1 MRVRTLVALLTLLL
15 AFACAVTR
23 VARADDVADEADLQF
38 NLGAEAYQ
46 KGDYKGALEHFLAS
60 NRLVANRNVEFNIAR
75 TYERLAKYPDA
86 FRWYVRALEGENDKA
101 TRDRI
106 EAALRGMAPN
116 VAVLRVETEPPG
128 ARVFLDRKDLGERGN
143 SPQRLGLAPGR
154 TTVIAELPGYED
166 ARSAPVDLRLGEEAR
181 VTLRLVRILG
191 TVRVQGADGA
201 QVRVD
206 SEDAPV
212 ACTAPCDV
220 EMPPG
225 RHTLFLSRPGVQTA
239 TVLVDVAPR
248 ALVTVRPQIVPL
260 TGTLVVDADERDAVV
275 EIDRRAAGFSP
286 AVLTLPVGVHH
297 VSVSLKGFRTVD
309 QDVTIT
315 PNDTSRIRVDLVSVT
330 QVEAASRKIEDVAD
344 APGSVSVVPYQELR
358 SMRYPTVAE
367 AVRGVRGIYTSDDR
381 GYVTLGFRGFSRPG
395 DYGNR
400 VLVLLNGQPMNDD
413 WLWSSYV
420 GYDFR
425 TDLDDVERIEVVRG
439 PGSVLYGT
447 GAFSGVVNVV
457 TRGPD
462 ERTGAEVGVSAV
474 GDGVARARARVQYQL
489 GDHGGVWTSIA
500 AGHGAGRDF
509 YFPEYAT
516 QGPPQVAGNARGL
529 DSFDVVTWTGQARWD
544 FLKLQWSLNSHRK
557 TLPTGQFDTILGDG
571 DTRQTD
577 TRGMVELKA
586 EPKLGDRFESTT
598 RAYANYYGYRGHFAH
613 LADASDGGNEYL
625 TFDGQWVGAE
635 QRLVYKPLASLRVT
649 GGGEVQR
656 HFNAHTYDTSD
667 LPSVGLYDDE
677 TNNFSLFAAYL
688 VGDYVPARWLKVE
701 LGGRF
706 DQYQYDSFT
715 PTHATQPIL
724 GFGVGSFSPR
734 AAVIVKP
741 TNDDIVKLLAGQ
753 AFRAPSIY
761 ELYYASPPQQLANP
775 QLSPEHMTS
784 IEVEYTHRFTPT
796 VTGLLAAYGNLI
808 SDLIAQRAAG
818 PPNADGT
825 QPFSYQ
831 NTKDADVSTLGV
843 EAEVRREWKEGWMVA
858 ASYALQRSKYI
869 SSSPGIGELLTQPQN
884 PSYREVPNAP
894 EHVASFTGAVPILSR
909 ALVAATRL
917 TINSARWDRYDEPV
931 DPKTLLPNPVQ
942 RHTEPVALWDVVL
955 SGTEQRLGVFYAF
968 GVYNAFDWRW
978 SVPVSP
984 EFLQTTI
991 PQSGRTFLA
1000 TASKVF

>member
-1 MRVRTLVALLTLLL
+1 MTARKLVGPLLFLL
-15 AFACAVTR
+15 AFALAFAAGG
-23 VARADDVADEADLQF
+23 VAHADDVADEADLQF

-46 KGDYKGALEHFLAS
+46 KGDFKGALEHFLAS
-60 NRLVANRNVEFNIAR
+60 NRLVANRNVQFNIAR
-75 TYERLAKYPDA
+75 TYERLTKYPDA
-86 FRWYVRALEGENDKA
+86 FRWYVRALEGENDKT

-116 VAVLRVETEPPG
+116 VAVLRVETDPPG
-128 ARVFLDRKDLGERGN
+128 ARVFLDRKDLGERGS
-143 SPQRLGLAPGR
+143 SPQRLGLTPGR
-154 TTVIAELPGYED
+154 YTVIAELAGFED
-166 ARSAPVDLRLGEEAR
+166 ARTGPVDARLGEETK
-181 VTLRLVRILG
+181 VTLRLTRILG
-191 TVRVQGADGA
+191 TVRVQGAEGA

-225 RHTLFLSRPGVQTA
+225 RHTLFASRAGVQTA
-239 TVLVDVAPR
+239 TLLVDVAPR
-248 ALVTVRPQIVPL
+248 GLVTVRPQIVPL
-260 TGTLVVDADERDAVV
+260 TGTLVVDADERDAVI
-275 EIDRRAAGFSP
+275 EIDRRAEGFSP

-309 QDVTIT
+309 QEVTIT

-330 QVEAASRKIEDVAD
+330 QVEAASRKIEDVSD

-358 SMRYPTVAE
+358 SMRYPTLAE
-367 AVRGVRGIYTSDDR
+367 AVRGVRGVYTSDDR

-425 TDLDDVERIEVVRG
+425 ADIDDVERIEVVRG

-462 ERTGAEVGVSAV
+462 EPTGAEVGLSTA
-474 GDGVARARARVQYQL
+474 GDGVARARARVQQQF
-489 GDHGGVWTSIA
+489 GDHGGVWTSLA
-500 AGHGAGRDF
+500 VGHGAGRDF
-509 YFPEYAT
+509 YFPEYAN
-516 QGPPQVAGNARGL
+516 QGPPQVAGNARGV
-529 DSFDVVTWTGQARWD
+529 DGFDVVTWTGQARYE

-577 TRGMVELKA
+577 TRGMFEVKA
-586 EPKLGDRFESTT
+586 EPRLGDRIESTT

-613 LADASDGGNEYL
+613 LPEAGGLEYL

-635 QRLVYKPLASLRVT
+635 QRFVFKPVESLRLT
-649 GGGEVQR
+649 AGGEVQR
-656 HFNAHTYDTSD
+656 HFDVHTLDNSDTQG
-667 LPSVGLYDDE
+667 VYDDD
-677 TNNFSLFAAYL
+677 THNFSLFAAYV
-688 VGDYVPARWLKVE
+688 VGDFVPGRWLKLEV
-701 LGGRF
+701 GGRV
-706 DQYQYDSFT
+706 DQYQYEAFT
-715 PTHATQPIL
+715 PAGAAQPTA

-734 AAVIVKP
+734 AALIVKP
-741 TNDDIVKLLAGQ
+741 TNADIVKVLAGQ

-761 ELYYASPPQQLANP
+761 ELYYASPPQLANP
-775 QLSPEHMTS
+775 LLTPEHLTS
-784 IEVEYTHRFTPT
+784 IEVEYTHRFSPT
-796 VTGLLAAYGNLI
+796 VSGMLAAYGNVI
-808 SDLIAQRAAG
+808 SDLIAQRASGA
-818 PPNADGT
+818 PNPDGT
-825 QPFSYQ
+825 QNFSYQ

-869 SSSPGIGELLTQPQN
+869 TAQPGVGDLLTQPQN
-884 PSYREVPNAP
+884 ASYREVPNAP

-917 TINSARWDRYDEPV
+917 TINSARWDRYDQPV
-931 DPKTLLPNPVQ
+931 DPKTLLPNPTQ
-942 RHTEPVALWDVVL
+942 GHTEPMALWDIVL

-984 EFLQTTI
+984 EYLQTTI